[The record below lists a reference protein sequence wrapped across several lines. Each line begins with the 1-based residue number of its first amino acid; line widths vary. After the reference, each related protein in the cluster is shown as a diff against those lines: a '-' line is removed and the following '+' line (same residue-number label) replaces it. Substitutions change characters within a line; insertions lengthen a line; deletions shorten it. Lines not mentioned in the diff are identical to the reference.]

1 MHDEVAGADERIDEM
16 HPPVCQRTVELGLQN
31 LFNAFHHETDDRL
44 RGINDAVRIRNV
56 NRKAL
61 EELFVDGV
69 KKVLFLGEVL
79 QIGGGSF
86 DCVIKPVERFE
97 EFACTGHSLH

>member
-16 HPPVCQRTVELGLQN
+16 HPPVCKRTVELGLQN

-44 RGINDAVRIRNV
+44 RRVDDAVRIGYIDRE
-56 NRKAL
+56 AL

-79 QIGGGSF
+79 
-86 DCVIKPVERFE
+86 
-97 EFACTGHSLH
+97 